1 MVHCNGVTITVLT
14 ELKNILKRK
23 ISHKHKIRNSSSAD
37 QEGLQHKASSSAS
50 SSCAIS
56 FWLFIRSHISSMILP
71 MCRKLVYK
79 DR

>member
-1 MVHCNGVTITVLT
+1 MVHCNRVTITVLT

-50 SSCAIS
+50 SCAIS
-56 FWLFIRSHISSMILP
+56 F
-71 MCRKLVYK
+71 
-79 DR
+79 